1 MFPIN
6 MEHPIS
12 QFIVDYF
19 NWVFLGILALNLFQR
34 RQGKNAQKKRFATL
48 YIAIGVFLIYT
59 FANGLLYFKLAEVY
73 LAPFAIAVVVAAY
86 LLRRWL
92 FPFRIRC
99 ASCAKT
105 LSFEQI
111 VYRDSNLCDD
121 CAPRIEE
128 PKGSGET
135 KTDNAEV
142 SSVED
147 EEPAGR

>member
-1 MFPIN
+1 

-12 QFIVDYF
+12 QFIVEYF

-34 RQGKNAQKKRFATL
+34 RQGKNAQKKRYASL
-48 YIAIGVFLIYT
+48 YIAIGVFLVYT
-59 FANGLLYFKLAEVY
+59 FANGLLYFKLAEWY
-73 LAPFAIAVVVAAY
+73 LAPFGIAIVAGAF
-86 LLRRWL
+86 LLRKWL

-99 ASCAKT
+99 ASCAKALT
-105 LSFEQI
+105 FEQI

-121 CAPRIEE
+121 CTPKIENPE
-128 PKGSGET
+128 AA
-135 KTDNAEV
+135 AEAESDDAEA

>member
-1 MFPIN
+1 MSHIN

-34 RQGKNAQKKRFATL
+34 RRGKGAQQKRYATL
-48 YIAIGVFLIYT
+48 YIAIGVFLTYT
-59 FANGLLYFKLAEVY
+59 FANGLIYFKLTEWY
-73 LAPFAIAVVVAAY
+73 LAPFGVAIGLGAY
-86 LLRRWL
+86 MLRKWL

-105 LSFEQI
+105 LTFEQM

-121 CAPRIEE
+121 CTPRIEE
-128 PKGSGET
+128 PQDAVEEETANGEAPSA
-135 KTDNAEV
+135 D
-142 SSVED
+142 D
-147 EEPAGR
+147 EETAGR